1 MNVELLRPLAQN
13 YAVNFDALRAQ
24 AASVRAIVDNFDKD
38 NKPKTV
44 AEVLKL
50 IECLRAGFEE
60 IWRVLQIAITVP
72 VTSVECERSFSVM
85 KRIKSYL
92 RSTMSQER
100 LRNISMLAIERELS
114 DMLAMD
120 WNEVIDRVSKDDR
133 RIRLR

>member
-1 MNVELLRPLAQN
+1 M
-13 YAVNFDALRAQ
+13 
-24 AASVRAIVDNFDKD
+24 VDNFDED

-60 IWRVLQIAITVP
+60 IWRVLRIAITVP